1 MDGWMDGRV
10 DEWMVEAL
18 GSVATWKRCNTI
30 TDNTWAFKEIR
41 NELNECR
48 NWAVWFSS
56 KLMADRWAIESD
68 WVDKW
73 MQVRC
78 KRARRATMTNCQLK
92 TSWNELKR
100 AETSWNEL
108 KRRCIHSIP
117 LVLLIC
123 ISINQTLAPSKRLR
137 VYFVDQFPII
147 FDGFRFI
154 SMIQSDG
161 AVSAPSHHDHIG
173 TFLVSPPFTFLFIY
187 LFCVVFFLCSVF
199 LQLSYSAQTN
209 DALSCHIINF
219 RCNEINQSVIM
230 THALQ
235 SRE

>member
-100 AETSWNEL
+100 AETSWNGDVYTQFHWCCSFAYRST
-108 KRRCIHSIP
+108 KRWHHRNVCASISLISSRSYSTGFVSFQWFNRMGLFQLHPTTITLGHS
-117 LVLLIC
+117 L
-123 ISINQTLAPSKRLR
+123 SRRHLR
-137 VYFVDQFPII
+137 FY
-147 FDGFRFI
+147 
-154 SMIQSDG
+154 
-161 AVSAPSHHDHIG
+161 
-173 TFLVSPPFTFLFIY
+173 LFIY
-187 LFCVVFFLCSVF
+187 FVLFFFVFCF